1 MDKKAEL
8 EENIEFVETN
18 RLETIWGSTSSDE

>member
-8 EENIEFVETN
+8 ENIEFVETN
-18 RLETIWGSTSSDE
+18 RLETIGGSSSSDE